1 MSRLLLVLLS
11 HLSVAALAAD
21 VTLTLDQIP
30 ARVIQHHPD
39 LTAARLQI
47 AEARARTLGAGRL
60 QNPTASIDWR
70 SESRL
75 SPSEGAFSLEQSFPL
90 TRRLSLE
97 KMLTTQLIT
106 SAELEVKNAERKAVA
121 AAQEIA
127 IQILAIRSQRSLRQQ
142 QVALADQLADFAN
155 ARAKAGELS
164 SLDASQTQLDAKR
177 LQFEV
182 KRIDAEAIRLIG
194 SLKPML
200 KVAANQSLE
209 IKGELPKPSQISE
222 KSGAKSRS
230 DYALAQH
237 RITTAATNLEIAKA
251 RRWQDP
257 SIGIVGGPEQQ
268 TTADAGRQR
277 TGFIG
282 LRFSIPLP
290 IWNRNQGELAE
301 QNVQAERARLEAE
314 NLASQIQSETETARK
329 EMQAFAALARE
340 TRSELLPMAKQQVS
354 QLQAAFEKGQ
364 SDLATLL
371 RASDQHLQ
379 LESAALD
386 AERDFHLARIRLEA
400 ATGIHTPVTP

>member
-1 MSRLLLVLLS
+1 MSRLLLVLLT
-11 HLSVAALAAD
+11 HLPIAALAAD

-47 AEARARTLGAGRL
+47 TEARARTLGAGRL

-106 SAELEVKNAERKAVA
+106 SAELEVKNAERKAIA

-164 SLDASQTQLDAKR
+164 SLDASQTQLDARR

-209 IKGELPKPSQISE
+209 IKGELPKPSGTPE
-222 KSGAKSRS
+222 ESGTQSRS

-237 RITTAATNLEIAKA
+237 RITTAETNLEIAKA

-277 TGFIG
+277 TGFVG

-329 EMQAFAALARE
+329 EMQAFAALAQE

-354 QLQAAFEKGQ
+354 QLQAAYEKGQ